1 MRKPH
6 AVIIGAGDGLSASLA
21 RNLARD
27 YALTLA
33 ARSTTKVAAV
43 AKATGA
49 QAVELDATD
58 EDAVSAMME
67 ALPKA
72 PRVVIYNTC
81 SNLLAISR
89 QPKRRRN
96 TNKP

>member
-1 MRKPH
+1 M
-6 AVIIGAGDGLSASLA
+6 IIGAGDGLSASLA

-33 ARSTTKVAAV
+33 ARSTTKVVAV

-49 QAVELDATD
+49 QAVQLDATD

-72 PRVVIYNTC
+72 PRVVIYEY
-81 SNLLAISR
+81 LLEPLGDIS
-89 QPKRRRN
+89 P
-96 TNKP
+96 TEAE